1 MHTIRIRTSRGLGG
15 ATITSS
21 ITSLSPAFLETAAA
35 YSFKKTNKDPS
46 VLEINRKLSS
56 KAVIDGPLHRMGFP
70 AVLTESFS
78 SMVSKTNRVCDSVK
92 VSLQWLMQL
101 DSYINNAENDSRA
114 TTYQPT
120 KHLGNISLTSFLLT
134 KHRKHLNYKWFY
146 GLTYYRKNPNKK
158 CAVVAKFR
166 FPS

>member
-1 MHTIRIRTSRGLGG
+1 MAENPRENTWRNFQFPESNVALAERSAYNSDSNFTRAWRSHHHLLYYK
-15 ATITSS
+15 
-21 ITSLSPAFLETAAA
+21 SLSCFPTNSRCILVQR
-35 YSFKKTNKDPS
+35 NKDPS
-46 VLEINRKLSS
+46 VLEINRKLNS

-101 DSYINNAENDSRA
+101 DSYINNADNDSRA

-120 KHLGNISLTSFLLT
+120 KHLGNSLF
-134 KHRKHLNYKWFY
+134 
-146 GLTYYRKNPNKK
+146 
-158 CAVVAKFR
+158 
-166 FPS
+166 